1 MKRKRIFGTITL
13 IILMML
19 FVHSV
24 SALNVHAG
32 EGAKTK
38 RNAGASSASKSQHVE
53 YAGRYYT
60 AYAFS
65 DLGQTVRLSAVQKRF
80 GEAVMK
86 AVRTGKED
94 VVSIGVWKLS
104 YKEAD
109 EVEEAI
115 NSSWFPGTGFVT
127 LHRGDGTL
135 HDDEGPEE
143 YFVDVRETRKELA
156 KSEKYIRL
164 CRKHIK
170 VKTTSKMSD
179 REKVAA
185 ITEALCHY
193 MQYKESGRS
202 LQYRIRKGR
211 GVCADYSTFFKALC
225 WANGLEC
232 RMIGGKANTG
242 SGIWED
248 HAWNRVRI
256 IGKWYYIDT
265 TWIDSTAGAGDKITS
280 NPYYLSRKLWR
291 DHLTR

>member
-1 MKRKRIFGTITL
+1 MQVLLLHLKVSMWNMPGDTIRHMHFPIWDRL
-13 IILMML
+13 KAFRDL
-19 FVHSV
+19 V
-24 SALNVHAG
+24 SAAVG
-32 EGAKTK
+32 I
-38 RNAGASSASKSQHVE
+38 
-53 YAGRYYT
+53 
-60 AYAFS
+60 
-65 DLGQTVRLSAVQKRF
+65 GQQLYGIHRESVFWQ
-80 GEAVMK
+80 
-86 AVRTGKED
+86 D
-94 VVSIGVWKLS
+94 IIS

-179 REKVAA
+179 KEKVAA

-232 RMIGGKANTG
+232 RMIGGKADTG

-256 IGKWYYIDT
+256 SGKWYYIDT